1 MAILPQTNLNNFIM
15 LQTNVQTKKQTTKNN
30 PLNNMVIDSNLIDV
44 TSLVVKKET
53 TSLVLAKNDLKTALT
68 EVRSFSSYFKELR
81 KNHTKVSTLVREYS
95 RKGSVINLDVVHSII
110 NLGNSKPILME
121 VEKYEAKTGK
131 PLTSWSESRI
141 ITFFLAAIIVPKV
154 KK

>member
-1 MAILPQTNLNNFIM
+1 MNNLK
-15 LQTNVQTKKQTTKNN
+15 TSTKSAKVSNTN
-30 PLNNMVIDSNLIDV
+30 PLSSLIESTVLIDV
-44 TSLVVKKET
+44 KTLTVKKEVGT
-53 TSLVLAKNDLKTALT
+53 LVAAKNDLKTSLQ

-81 KNHTKVSTLVREYS
+81 KNHTKVATLVQEYS
-95 RKGSVINLDVVHSII
+95 RKGSNIDTDVVHSII
-110 NLGNSKPILME
+110 NLGNSKPILQE
-121 VEKYEAKTGK
+121 VEKYELKTGK

>member
-1 MAILPQTNLNNFIM
+1 MLN
-15 LQTNVQTKKQTTKNN
+15 TKTSTKSAKVSNVN
-30 PLNNMVIDSNLIDV
+30 PLNSLVESSNLIDV
-44 TSLVVKKET
+44 KTLTVKKEVGT
-53 TSLVLAKNDLKTALT
+53 LVAAKNDLKTSLQ

-81 KNHTKVSTLVREYS
+81 KNHTKVATLVQEYS
-95 RKGSVINLDVVHSII
+95 RKGSNIDTDVVHSVI
-110 NLGNSKPILME
+110 NLGNSKPILQE
-121 VEKYEAKTGK
+121 VEKYELKTGK

>member
-1 MAILPQTNLNNFIM
+1 MS
-15 LQTNVQTKKQTTKNN
+15 NVKTSTKSTKVSTVSNVN
-30 PLNNMVIDSNLIDV
+30 PLNSLVESSVLIDV
-44 TSLVVKKET
+44 TSLVVKKEV
-53 TSLVLAKNDLKTALT
+53 TSLVVAKNDLKTALC

-81 KNHTKVSTLVREYS
+81 KNHTKVANLVKEYS
-95 RKGSVINLDVVHSII
+95 RKGSIINLDVVHSII
-110 NLGNSKPILME
+110 NLGNSKPILQE
-121 VEKYEAKTGK
+121 VEKYELKTGK

>member
-1 MAILPQTNLNNFIM
+1 MTS
-15 LQTNVQTKKQTTKNN
+15 TTTKKTTAKVSNVN
-30 PLNNMVIDSNLIDV
+30 PLSSLIESSNLIDV
-44 TSLVVKKET
+44 KTLTVKKEVGT
-53 TSLVLAKNDLKTALT
+53 LVAAKNDLKTSLQ

-81 KNHTKVSTLVREYS
+81 KNHTKVATLVQEYS
-95 RKGSVINLDVVHSII
+95 RKGSNIDTDVVHSVI
-110 NLGNSKPILME
+110 NLGNSKPILQE
-121 VEKYEAKTGK
+121 VEKYELKTGK

>member
-1 MAILPQTNLNNFIM
+1 MNSVKTGTKSAKVNN
-15 LQTNVQTKKQTTKNN
+15 TN
-30 PLNNMVIDSNLIDV
+30 PLNSLVESSNLIDV
-44 TSLVVKKET
+44 KSLVVKKET
-53 TSLVLAKNDLKTALT
+53 TSLVVAKNDLKTALT

-81 KNHTKVSTLVREYS
+81 KNHTKVSTLVQEYS

-110 NLGNSKPILME
+110 NLGNSKPILQE
-121 VEKYEAKTGK
+121 VEKYELKTGK

>member
-1 MAILPQTNLNNFIM
+1 MLN
-15 LQTNVQTKKQTTKNN
+15 TKTSTKSAKVSNVN
-30 PLNNMVIDSNLIDV
+30 PLNSLIESTVLIDV
-44 TSLVVKKET
+44 KTLTVKKEVGT
-53 TSLVLAKNDLKTALT
+53 LVAAKNDLKTSLQ

-81 KNHTKVSTLVREYS
+81 KNHTKVATLVQEYS
-95 RKGSVINLDVVHSII
+95 RKGSNIDTDVVHSII
-110 NLGNSKPILME
+110 NLGNSKPILQE
-121 VEKYEAKTGK
+121 VEKYELKTGK

>member
-1 MAILPQTNLNNFIM
+1 MSTL
-15 LQTNVQTKKQTTKNN
+15 VQTKTNTKNN
-30 PLNNMVIDSNLIDV
+30 PLNSLVESSNLIDV

-53 TSLVLAKNDLKTALT
+53 TSLVVAKNDLKSALC

-81 KNHTKVSTLVREYS
+81 KNHTKVANLVKEYS
-95 RKGSVINLDVVHSII
+95 RKGSVINTEMVHLII

-121 VEKYEAKTGK
+121 VEKYELKTGK

>member
-1 MAILPQTNLNNFIM
+1 MSTL
-15 LQTNVQTKKQTTKNN
+15 VQTKTNTKNS
-30 PLNNMVIDSNLIDV
+30 PLNSLVESSNLIDI
-44 TSLVVKKET
+44 TTLIVKKET
-53 TSLVLAKNDLKTALT
+53 TSLVVAKNDLKSALC

-81 KNHTKVSTLVREYS
+81 KNHTKVATLVKEYS
-95 RKGSVINLDVVHSII
+95 RKGSNIDTDVVHSII
-110 NLGNSKPILME
+110 NLGNSKPILLE
-121 VEKYEAKTGK
+121 VEKYELKTGK

>member
-1 MAILPQTNLNNFIM
+1 MLN
-15 LQTNVQTKKQTTKNN
+15 TKTSTKSAKVSNVN
-30 PLNNMVIDSNLIDV
+30 PLNSLIESTVLIDV
-44 TSLVVKKET
+44 KTLTVKKEVGT
-53 TSLVLAKNDLKTALT
+53 LVAAKNDLKTSLQ

-81 KNHTKVSTLVREYS
+81 KNHTKVATLVQEYS
-95 RKGSVINLDVVHSII
+95 RKGSNIDTDVVHSVI
-110 NLGNSKPILME
+110 NLGNSKPILQE
-121 VEKYEAKTGK
+121 VEKYELKTGK

>member
-1 MAILPQTNLNNFIM
+1 MNSVKTS
-15 LQTNVQTKKQTTKNN
+15 TKSAKVSNIN
-30 PLNNMVIDSNLIDV
+30 PLNSLVESSNLIDV
-44 TSLVVKKET
+44 KTLTVKKEVGT
-53 TSLVLAKNDLKTALT
+53 LVAAKNDLKTSLQ

-81 KNHTKVSTLVREYS
+81 KNHTKVATLVQEYS
-95 RKGSVINLDVVHSII
+95 RKGSNIDTDVVHSII
-110 NLGNSKPILME
+110 NLGNSKPILQE
-121 VEKYEAKTGK
+121 VEKYELKTGK

>member
-1 MAILPQTNLNNFIM
+1 MLN
-15 LQTNVQTKKQTTKNN
+15 TKTSTKSAKVSNVN
-30 PLNNMVIDSNLIDV
+30 PLNSLVESSNLIDV
-44 TSLVVKKET
+44 TSLTVKKEVGT
-53 TSLVLAKNDLKTALT
+53 LVAAKNDLKTSLQ

-81 KNHTKVSTLVREYS
+81 KNHTKVATLVQEYS
-95 RKGSVINLDVVHSII
+95 RKGSNIDTDVVHSII
-110 NLGNSKPILME
+110 NLGNSKPILQE
-121 VEKYEAKTGK
+121 VEKYELKTGK

>member
-1 MAILPQTNLNNFIM
+1 MNSVKTS
-15 LQTNVQTKKQTTKNN
+15 TKSAKVSNIN
-30 PLNNMVIDSNLIDV
+30 PLNSLVESSNLIDV
-44 TSLVVKKET
+44 KTLIVKKEVGT
-53 TSLVLAKNDLKTALT
+53 LVAAKNDLKTSLQ

-81 KNHTKVSTLVREYS
+81 KNHTKVATLVQEYS
-95 RKGSVINLDVVHSII
+95 RKGSNIDTDVVHSII
-110 NLGNSKPILME
+110 NLGNSKPILQE
-121 VEKYEAKTGK
+121 VGKYELKTGK

>member
-1 MAILPQTNLNNFIM
+1 MNSVKTS
-15 LQTNVQTKKQTTKNN
+15 TKNAKVNVN
-30 PLNNMVIDSNLIDV
+30 PLTSLVESSNLIDV
-44 TSLVVKKET
+44 KTLVVKKEVGT
-53 TSLVLAKNDLKTALT
+53 LVAAKNDLKTSLQ

-81 KNHTKVSTLVREYS
+81 KNHTKVATLVQEYS
-95 RKGSVINLDVVHSII
+95 RKGSNIDTDVVHSVI

-121 VEKYEAKTGK
+121 VEKYELKTGK

>member
-1 MAILPQTNLNNFIM
+1 MLN
-15 LQTNVQTKKQTTKNN
+15 TKTSTKSAKVSNVN
-30 PLNNMVIDSNLIDV
+30 PLNSLVESSNLIDV
-44 TSLVVKKET
+44 TSLTVKKEVGT
-53 TSLVLAKNDLKTALT
+53 LVAAKNDLKTSLQ

-81 KNHTKVSTLVREYS
+81 KNHTKVATLVQEYS
-95 RKGSVINLDVVHSII
+95 RKGSNIDTDVVHSVI
-110 NLGNSKPILME
+110 NLGNSKPILQE

>member
-1 MAILPQTNLNNFIM
+1 MNSVKTS
-15 LQTNVQTKKQTTKNN
+15 TKSAKVSNIN
-30 PLNNMVIDSNLIDV
+30 PLNSLVESSNLIDV

-53 TSLVLAKNDLKTALT
+53 TSLVAAKNDLKTSLQ

-81 KNHTKVSTLVREYS
+81 KNHTKVATLVQEYS
-95 RKGSVINLDVVHSII
+95 RKGSNIDTDVVHSVI
-110 NLGNSKPILME
+110 NLGNSKPILQE
-121 VEKYEAKTGK
+121 VEKYELKTGK

>member
-1 MAILPQTNLNNFIM
+1 MS
-15 LQTNVQTKKQTTKNN
+15 NVKTSTKSTKVSNVN
-30 PLNNMVIDSNLIDV
+30 PLSSLIESTVLIDV
-44 TSLVVKKET
+44 KTLTVKKEVGT
-53 TSLVLAKNDLKTALT
+53 LVAAKNDLKTSLQ

-81 KNHTKVSTLVREYS
+81 KNHTKVATLVQEYS
-95 RKGSVINLDVVHSII
+95 RKGSNIDTDVVHSII
-110 NLGNSKPILME
+110 NLGNSKPILQE
-121 VEKYEAKTGK
+121 VEKYELKTGK

>member
-1 MAILPQTNLNNFIM
+1 MNSVKTS
-15 LQTNVQTKKQTTKNN
+15 TKSTKVSNTN
-30 PLNNMVIDSNLIDV
+30 PLNSLVESSNLIDV

-53 TSLVLAKNDLKTALT
+53 TSLVVAKNDLKIALC

-95 RKGSVINLDVVHSII
+95 RKGSVIDLDVVHSVI

-121 VEKYEAKTGK
+121 VEKYELKTGK

>member
-1 MAILPQTNLNNFIM
+1 MNSVKTSTKSAKVS
-15 LQTNVQTKKQTTKNN
+15 NVN
-30 PLNNMVIDSNLIDV
+30 PLSSLIESTVLIDV
-44 TSLVVKKET
+44 KTLTVKKEVGT
-53 TSLVLAKNDLKTALT
+53 LVAAKNDLKSALC

-95 RKGSVINLDVVHSII
+95 RKGSNIDTDVVHSVI
-110 NLGNSKPILME
+110 NLGNSKPILQE
-121 VEKYEAKTGK
+121 VEKYELKTGK